1 MESLPL
7 FSTQHSIPF
16 VVCTRNRHQ
25 RGRVDRQVPLAP
37 SHVQTMLE
45 DDVIIVDR
53 LQTRSLSVPLLPLG
67 TIDFRLRRAIKRY
80 SIFGAIWL

>member
-1 MESLPL
+1 
-7 FSTQHSIPF
+7 
-16 VVCTRNRHQ
+16 
-25 RGRVDRQVPLAP
+25 
-37 SHVQTMLE
+37 MLE